1 MVVKMTD
8 RMDTSVVAEFCNC
21 DPQRVCDSFREK
33 IMPGASKGTCV
44 FKGQQRRG
52 WYVALVVHSKKGDYL
67 PAL

>member
-8 RMDTSVVAEFCNC
+8 RMVTSVVAEFCNC

-44 FKGQQRRG
+44 LKD
-52 WYVALVVHSKKGDYL
+52 SKEEGGM
-67 PAL
+67 